1 MENYAKMIMDRILD
15 RDKSVLRDL
24 DFSTL
29 AELIKLTA
37 KYDTERI
44 HMLYNYFTN
53 IIDRKFYDLNL
64 NCEKLCEIIHA
75 FILSKQITDFDDPI
89 ISTAIPVINTVGL
102 DSIAASKRLEIMWSL
117 IHLMNSGSS
126 GKNSRKFHNLL
137 PHVEKLADMKFSEQL
152 KMYHLVYIADIND
165 FYHSVHQKDLFDKYV
180 LSKCNKLRKTIQN
193 FKA

>member
-15 RDKSVLRDL
+15 KDKSVLRDL

-64 NCEKLCEIIHA
+64 N
-75 FILSKQITDFDDPI
+75 
-89 ISTAIPVINTVGL
+89 
-102 DSIAASKRLEIMWSL
+102 
-117 IHLMNSGSS
+117 
-126 GKNSRKFHNLL
+126 
-137 PHVEKLADMKFSEQL
+137 
-152 KMYHLVYIADIND
+152 
-165 FYHSVHQKDLFDKYV
+165 
-180 LSKCNKLRKTIQN
+180 
-193 FKA
+193 